1 MHKIMSL
8 MYLLFYSNT
17 HLKSIF
23 KKVQEDL
30 NSSNIPSVAYKSY
43 VGTWPVL
50 INVKQGRGGGI
61 C

>member
-1 MHKIMSL
+1 
-8 MYLLFYSNT
+8 MYSLFYPNT

-30 NSSNIPSVAYKSY
+30 NSSNIPSVAYKAY
-43 VGTWPVL
+43 IGTWPVL